1 MFTARRSLVT
11 AVLLTVASTVDAQ
24 APTIAA
30 AQMTAGSCTYAICAL
45 RLESGGF
52 SGPRIRTGLDG
63 ASRRVGFT
71 GNGIVDAVRDVPS
84 ALSEARLGH
93 AHQLRGRGIGLVAT
107 SAAFVWIIAASQSD
121 RDATRLSSIYGG
133 VSLGVLGG
141 ILSSVQMA
149 KADQHFS
156 RAVWNYNSVL
166 AK

>member
-1 MFTARRSLVT
+1 MSRPTLFA
-11 AVLLTVASTVDAQ
+11 AVLFAVATTLGAQ

-45 RLESGGF
+45 RLENGGF

-71 GNGIVDAVRDVPS
+71 GNGIVAAVRDVPS
-84 ALSEARLGH
+84 ALSEAQLGH
-93 AHQLRGRGIGLVAT
+93 SHQLRGRVIGLIAT

-141 ILSSVQMA
+141 IISSVQMA